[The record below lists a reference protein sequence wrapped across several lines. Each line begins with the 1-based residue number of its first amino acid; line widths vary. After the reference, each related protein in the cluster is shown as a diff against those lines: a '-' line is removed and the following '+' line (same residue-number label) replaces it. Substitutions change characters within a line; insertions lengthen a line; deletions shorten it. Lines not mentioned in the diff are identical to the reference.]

1 MFNRWLS
8 YTVTIQGFPQ
18 VLQTW
23 GGAPQNLMGGLKSK
37 NGGAWGELKIL
48 SKNTFE
54 GVHLIVKLLAISLQA
69 SEFTKNELF
78 HTYFSG
84 ILGRF

>member
-37 NGGAWGELKIL
+37 NGGAWGSLKCCRKIPL
-48 SKNTFE
+48 K
-54 GVHLIVKLLAISLQA
+54 
-69 SEFTKNELF
+69 EF
-78 HTYFSG
+78 
-84 ILGRF
+84 I